1 VSTQPTRRRIE
12 PGIYERLGADGER
25 LGLEVVYKDAD
36 GKTRRRTV
44 HGGLDD
50 ARDQLAKARVRRTD
64 REREPDNPRLTFDA
78 VVERF
83 REVHLPG
90 LRPNTVD
97 FHEQSLARL
106 LKALGGKRITA
117 VDKTD
122 LRKLIADERK
132 EGLKAS
138 TINAHLRT
146 LRVVYGFAADDL
158 GIPVTMPRL
167 KRGERPRDAD
177 DAREHRIL
185 TDTELGRVLAACD
198 ARTRLYFRAVADT
211 GMRKSEGLSVTR
223 RRVGADIAMLT
234 VAEQLDEDG
243 ALAPIKNSRRRTIEI
258 TRSLADALAD
268 EPERTFGH
276 LTHAIVDHAWQK
288 ARKASGIPGPLPTI
302 HDLRH
307 THVSAL
313 IADGWDAVEIAN
325 RIGDTLETTLRV
337 YAHEFDAARRS
348 KDRRRRLEDR
358 EAARMATSK
367 PQQTATERPGAP
379 AEVAD
384 LQAVRRR
391 AS

>member
-1 VSTQPTRRRIE
+1 MSSQPKRRKIE

-25 LGLEVVYKDAD
+25 LGLEIVFKDAEN
-36 GKTRRRTV
+36 KSRRRSV
-44 HGGLDD
+44 RGDIND
-50 ARDQLAKARVRRTD
+50 ARDQLARARVRRTE
-64 REREPDNPRLTFDA
+64 RQREPDNPRLTFTS
-78 VVERF
+78 VVARF
-83 REVHLPG
+83 RELHLPG
-90 LRPNTVD
+90 LRPNTVA
-97 FHEQSLARL
+97 FHEQALARL
-106 LKALGGKRITA
+106 VKAFGDKRITA
-117 VDKTD
+117 IDKAD
-122 LRKLIADERK
+122 LRKLIAGERR

-185 TDTELGRVLAACD
+185 TDTELARVLDACD
-198 ARTRLYFRAVADT
+198 ARTRLYFRTIADT
-211 GMRKSEGLSVTR
+211 GMRKSEGLAVTR
-223 RRVGADIAMLT
+223 RRIGADTAMLT
-234 VAEQLDEDG
+234 IAEQLDEDG
-243 ALAPIKNSRRRTIEI
+243 GLAPIKNSRRRTIEI
-258 TRSLADALAD
+258 TRALTGEIVAQPD
-268 EPERTFGH
+268 RTFGQ

-288 ARKASGIPGPLPTI
+288 ARKAAGIPHPLPTI

-358 EAARMATSK
+358 EAARMATHK
-367 PQQTATERPGAP
+367 PQQTAAERPGSS

-384 LQAVRRR
+384 LQAVRNT
-391 AS
+391 A